1 MSFIIVILSIPW
13 STAQSMGNND
23 DDDDVDEAEEEDGCR
38 LGLVGVG
45 LVGVVLPG

>member
-1 MSFIIVILSIPW
+1 MTFIIVILSIPW
-13 STAQSMGNND
+13 STAHNMGNND
-23 DDDDVDEAEEEDGCR
+23 DDDADEEDGCR